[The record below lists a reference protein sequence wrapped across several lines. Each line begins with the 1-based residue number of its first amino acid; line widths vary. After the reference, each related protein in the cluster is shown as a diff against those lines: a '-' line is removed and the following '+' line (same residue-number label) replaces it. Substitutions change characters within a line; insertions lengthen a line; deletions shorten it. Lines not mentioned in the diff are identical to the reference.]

1 MALSISELAS
11 QTTELLP
18 AREVMSTSGGHF
30 NDHHETT
37 VGPSC
42 NEYYGGLLNG
52 VNVQDVLSDIYV
64 DEVQVGLVNVIVED
78 VHDGIDVGTFN
89 LDD

>member
-11 QTTELLP
+11 QATELLP
-18 AREVMSTSGGHF
+18 AREVMSSSGGHF
-30 NDHHETT
+30 SDHDTAT
-37 VGPSC
+37 YGPAC

-52 VNVQDVLSDIYV
+52 INIQDVASDIGI

-78 VHDGIDVGTFN
+78 IHDVADVATAN
-89 LDD
+89 TEL

>member
-1 MALSISELAS
+1 MALSITELDS
-11 QTTELLP
+11 QATELLP

-30 NDHHETT
+30 NGHHEVTY
-37 VGPSC
+37 GPSG

-52 VNVQDVLSDIYV
+52 LNVQDVVSDIYI

-78 VHDGIDVGTFN
+78 LHDVVDLGTAN
-89 LDD
+89 TEL